1 MSQFSQAQEAPMAKQ
16 LSLEVRPPADETECQ
31 ALADLFRLSFASF
44 GQPPEFADRCI
55 EHIGHENLRIAQRGK
70 DMLGGLGIYFFRQW
84 FGGRSIASA
93 GISNVAV
100 SPEARGTGVGTQL
113 MRAVVEELHTQGV
126 PLSALHPST
135 YPIYRHAGYEPA
147 GEHHTL
153 EIDVRTLGVRD
164 RAYVMRPATDADR
177 DAIYALHQAYGRRN
191 NGNVDRTPR
200 EWSRI
205 FDFATEP
212 VCAYVIGPPSRL
224 GGIEGY
230 VIYTQYADPPVPYE
244 IRVRDYAFLTPAAG
258 RRLLT
263 FFADHATMVRNVVY
277 RGAQRDPLL
286 ALARFEYLNVRVR
299 QYWMLRLVEVPRA
312 LRERGYPAGLA
323 AELHLE
329 VRDDLLPENN
339 GRFVLQIS
347 DGAAR
352 VRKGGRGRLKL
363 DVRGL
368 APLFSGHFSATQL
381 ALTGML
387 EGTEADMAL
396 ASTAFA
402 GPTPWMSD
410 AF

>member
-1 MSQFSQAQEAPMAKQ
+1 
-16 LSLEVRPPADETECQ
+16 
-31 ALADLFRLSFASF
+31 
-44 GQPPEFADRCI
+44 
-55 EHIGHENLRIAQRGK
+55 
-70 DMLGGLGIYFFRQW
+70 
-84 FGGRSIASA
+84 
-93 GISNVAV
+93 
-100 SPEARGTGVGTQL
+100 VGTQL
-113 MRAVVEELHTQGV
+113 MRAVVKQLHALGV

-147 GEHHTL
+147 GEHQTL

-164 RAYVMRPATDADR
+164 RAYVMRPSTDADR
-177 DAIYALHQAYGRRN
+177 DAIYALHRAYGRRN

-212 VCAYVIGPPSRL
+212 VCAYVIGPPGRQ

-263 FFADHATMVRNVVY
+263 FLADHATMVRNVVY
-277 RGAQRDPLL
+277 QGAQRDPLL
-286 ALARFEYLNVRVR
+286 ALARFEHLNVRSR
-299 QYWMLRLVEVPRA
+299 QYWMLRLVDVPRA

-323 AELHLE
+323 TELHLE

-352 VRKGGRGRLKL
+352 VRKGGRGRLKS

-387 EGTEADMAL
+387 QGAEADMAL

-402 GPTPWMSD
+402 GPSPWMSD